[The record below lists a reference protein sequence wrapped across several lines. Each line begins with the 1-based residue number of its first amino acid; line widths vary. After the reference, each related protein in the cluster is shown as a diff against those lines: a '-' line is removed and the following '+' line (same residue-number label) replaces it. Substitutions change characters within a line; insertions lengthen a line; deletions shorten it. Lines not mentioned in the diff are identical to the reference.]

1 MYVDLNTV
9 TYDEKKDEVI
19 LTGTDLD
26 KIILNDWTEEFTEEQ
41 AEVTMKFNLNWK
53 GHRIY
58 MYKIL
63 KSQFK
68 DQSKYKTMKDMV
80 LALNGKVVNLS
91 SNFLL
96 KDED

>member
-53 GHRIY
+53 GHR
-58 MYKIL
+58 
-63 KSQFK
+63 
-68 DQSKYKTMKDMV
+68 
-80 LALNGKVVNLS
+80 
-91 SNFLL
+91 
-96 KDED
+96 